1 MYINTTNLYL
11 RNLHIK
17 HLFQLSLIISLL
29 IGFGF
34 AQSRVASAQARRPA
48 TPLPQEL
55 YGGIEIG
62 AKGIK
67 CLVLRVINGDEGY
80 NVSILNAEVI
90 NTTLVQTRDGKFT
103 QQAIRDTGL
112 VVQRFYQRLQQ
123 DFKVPADQINV
134 IASSGLIGDNPQDI
148 SNEIKRVIGVD
159 IDFLDIETEVQLTIA
174 GTIPRRYRVGRT
186 WYDNRSG
193 SVMVDVGSGNTKG
206 GYQQLRQ
213 VAIGRPDYDYV
224 TWGMPIGSVTFTNEV
239 NKLAGGE
246 ADLQTFI
253 KRSQELSTTLLRPS
267 IRSEVSRK
275 PGLLNRKKVYISG
288 GIVWSMLTLLHPEDR
303 RSYIPVT
310 LNDINTFYNR
320 ITTNPDALLNPDL
333 SGIRNTTVREEAE
346 REVESVRNTFTT
358 KNLIAGAEV
367 LKAVAN
373 ELGFPGK
380 TLIFARFGYL
390 SWILNYVRLQA
401 EQ

>member
-1 MYINTTNLYL
+1 MIA
-11 RNLHIK
+11 
-17 HLFQLSLIISLL
+17 LIIGL
-29 IGFGF
+29 IAFIAGTPAIQ
-34 AQSRVASAQARRPA
+34 AQNRSAAVP
-48 TPLPQEL
+48 PQEL

-67 CLVLRVINGDEGY
+67 SLVLRVVNGDEGY

-103 QQAIRDTGL
+103 QQAIRDTGQ
-112 VVQRFYQRLQQ
+112 VVQRFHQRMIQE
-123 DFKVPADQINV
+123 FKVPADQIN
-134 IASSGLIGDNPQDI
+134 IIGSSGLIGDNPLDI
-148 SNEIKRVIGVD
+148 ADEIKRRIGVE
-159 IDFLDIETEVQLTIA
+159 IEFLDIETEVQLTIA

-186 WYDNRSG
+186 WYDNRSV

-224 TWGMPIGSVTFTNEV
+224 SWGMPIGTVTYTNEV
-239 NKLAGGE
+239 SKAAGGD
-246 ADLQTFI
+246 ADLPSFI
-253 KRSQELSTTLLRPS
+253 KRSQELSLSMLRPS
-267 IRSEVSRK
+267 IRTEVSRK

-288 GIVWSMLTLLHPEDR
+288 GIVWSMITLLHPEDR

-310 LNDINTFYNR
+310 LNDINTFYQR
-320 ITTNPDALLNPDL
+320 VTTDPDGLLNPDL
-333 SGIRNTTVREEAE
+333 SGIRNASVREEAE

-358 KNLIAGAEV
+358 KNLVAGAEV
-367 LKAVAN
+367 LRAVAN

-390 SWILNYVRLQA
+390 SWVLNYVRLQA

>member
-1 MYINTTNLYL
+1 MNMTPEKFFGNRRLMIQIRGILL
-11 RNLHIK
+11 PAA
-17 HLFQLSLIISLL
+17 LIVGAALAGICEAT
-29 IGFGF
+29 
-34 AQSRVASAQARRPA
+34 AQTRRPA
-48 TPLPQEL
+48 TPQEL

-67 CLVLRVINGDEGY
+67 SLVLRVVSEDEGY
-80 NVSILNAEVI
+80 NVTILNAEVI

-103 QQAIRDTGL
+103 QQAIRDTGQ
-112 VVQRFYQRLQQ
+112 VVQRFYQRMQQ
-123 DFKVPADQINV
+123 EFRVPADQINV
-134 IASSGLIGDNPQDI
+134 IGNSGLIGDNPQDI
-148 SNEIKRVIGVD
+148 ADEVKRRIGVE

-186 WYDNRSG
+186 WYDNRSV

-224 TWGMPIGSVTFTNEV
+224 SWGMPIGTVTFTNEV
-239 NKLAGGE
+239 NKLAGGDT
-246 ADLQTFI
+246 DLQSFI
-253 KRSQELSTTLLRPS
+253 KRSQELSVSLLRPT
-267 IRSEVSRK
+267 IRNEVSRK
-275 PGLLNRKKVYISG
+275 PGLLNRKKVYVSG
-288 GIVWSMLTLLHPEDR
+288 GVVWSMVTLLHPEDR

-310 LNDINTFYNR
+310 LNDINTFYAR
-320 ITTNPDALLNPDL
+320 MTTDPDSLLNPDL
-333 SGIRNTTVREEAE
+333 SGIRNPTVREEAQ

-358 KNLIAGAEV
+358 RNLIAGAEV

-390 SWILNYVRLQA
+390 SWVLNYVRLQA

>member
-1 MYINTTNLYL
+1 MNMTPEKIFSN
-11 RNLHIK
+11 RR
-17 HLFQLSLIISLL
+17 LIIQVRGILL
-29 IGFGF
+29 PAALIVGAALAGVCEAT
-34 AQSRVASAQARRPA
+34 AQTRRPA
-48 TPLPQEL
+48 TPQEL

-67 CLVLRVINGDEGY
+67 SLVLRVINEDEGY
-80 NVSILNAEVI
+80 NVTILNAEVI

-103 QQAIRDTGL
+103 QQAIRDTGQ
-112 VVQRFYQRLQQ
+112 VVQRFYQRMQQ
-123 DFKVPADQINV
+123 EFRVPADQINV
-134 IASSGLIGDNPQDI
+134 IGNSGLIGDNPQDI
-148 SNEIKRVIGVD
+148 ADEVKRRIGVE

-186 WYDNRSG
+186 WYDNRSV

-224 TWGMPIGSVTFTNEV
+224 SWGMPIGTVTFTNEV
-239 NKLAGGE
+239 NKLAGGD
-246 ADLQTFI
+246 ADLQSFI
-253 KRSQELSTTLLRPS
+253 KRSQELSVSLLRPT
-267 IRSEVSRK
+267 IRNEVSRK
-275 PGLLNRKKVYISG
+275 PGLLNRKKIYVSG
-288 GIVWSMLTLLHPEDR
+288 GVVWSMVTLLHPEDR

-310 LNDINTFYNR
+310 LNDINTFYAR
-320 ITTNPDALLNPDL
+320 MTTDPDSLLNPDL
-333 SGIRNTTVREEAE
+333 SGIRNPTVREEAQ
-346 REVESVRNTFTT
+346 REIESVRNTFTT

-390 SWILNYVRLQA
+390 SWVLNYVRLQA

>member
-1 MYINTTNLYL
+1 MIIRPPKTFAKTDHPFMLWMIAL
-11 RNLHIK
+11 L
-17 HLFQLSLIISLL
+17 LGLIAAGAPSIQ
-29 IGFGF
+29 
-34 AQSRVASAQARRPA
+34 AQNRSTAAP
-48 TPLPQEL
+48 PQEL

-67 CLVLRVINGDEGY
+67 SLVLRVVNGDEGY

-103 QQAIRDTGL
+103 QQAIRDTGQ
-112 VVQRFYQRLQQ
+112 VVQRFYQRMIQE
-123 DFKVPADQINV
+123 FKVPADQIN
-134 IASSGLIGDNPQDI
+134 IIGSSGLIGDNPLDI
-148 SNEIKRVIGVD
+148 SDEIKRRIGVE
-159 IDFLDIETEVQLTIA
+159 IEFLDVETEVQLTIA

-186 WYDNRSG
+186 WYDNRSV
-193 SVMVDVGSGNTKG
+193 SVMVDIGSGNTKG

-224 TWGMPIGSVTFTNEV
+224 SWGMPIGTVTFTNEV
-239 NKLAGGE
+239 SKAAGGD
-246 ADLQTFI
+246 ADLQSFI
-253 KRSQELSTTLLRPS
+253 KRSQELSLTMLRPS
-267 IRSEVSRK
+267 IRTEVSRK
-275 PGLLNRKKVYISG
+275 PGLLNRKKVYVSG
-288 GIVWSMLTLLHPEDR
+288 GIVWSMITLLHPEDR

-310 LNDINTFYNR
+310 LNDINTFYQR
-320 ITTNPDALLNPDL
+320 VTTDPDGLLNPDL
-333 SGIRNTTVREEAE
+333 SGIRNASVREEAE

-358 KNLIAGAEV
+358 RNLVAGAEV

-390 SWILNYVRLQA
+390 SWVLNYVRLQA

>member
-1 MYINTTNLYL
+1 MTPEKIFSN
-11 RNLHIK
+11 RR
-17 HLFQLSLIISLL
+17 LIIQVRGILL
-29 IGFGF
+29 PAALIVGAALAGVCEAT
-34 AQSRVASAQARRPA
+34 AQTRRPA
-48 TPLPQEL
+48 TPQEL

-67 CLVLRVINGDEGY
+67 SLVLRVINEDEGY
-80 NVSILNAEVI
+80 NVTILNAEVI

-103 QQAIRDTGL
+103 QQAIRDTGQ
-112 VVQRFYQRLQQ
+112 VVQRFYQRMQQ
-123 DFKVPADQINV
+123 EFRVPADQINV
-134 IASSGLIGDNPQDI
+134 IGNSGLIGDNPQDI
-148 SNEIKRVIGVD
+148 ADEVKRRIGVE

-186 WYDNRSG
+186 WYDNRSV

-224 TWGMPIGSVTFTNEV
+224 SWGMPIGTVTFTNEV
-239 NKLAGGE
+239 NKLAGGD
-246 ADLQTFI
+246 ADLQSFI
-253 KRSQELSTTLLRPS
+253 KRSQELSVSLLRPT
-267 IRSEVSRK
+267 IRNEVSRK
-275 PGLLNRKKVYISG
+275 PGLLNRKKIYVSG
-288 GIVWSMLTLLHPEDR
+288 GVVWSMVTLLHPEDR

-310 LNDINTFYNR
+310 LNDINTFYAR
-320 ITTNPDALLNPDL
+320 MTTDPDSLLNPDL
-333 SGIRNTTVREEAE
+333 SGIRNPTVREEAQ
-346 REVESVRNTFTT
+346 REIESVRNTFTT

-390 SWILNYVRLQA
+390 SWVLNYVRLQA